1 MMQKPK
7 ILAADNTKVALRYM
21 ETILGDIYDVT
32 LVQTGMSVLDC
43 LKSEIPDLILMNAN
57 MFGMDGYE
65 VLRRIKEDKE
75 TKEIPVILMMNVK
88 DIQSEL
94 RGLEEGAIDF
104 ISLPFEPQVLK
115 ARIAHIVELSV
126 LRKQQ
131 AHLIAKQKEQIDR
144 LFLQSMVTIA
154 HTVDAKDRYARR
166 HSLRVALY
174 CRGIAAKLGYSD
186 KEKEALYYIAL
197 LHDIGKVSTPDTIL
211 NKASELTKEEYE
223 NVKKHAEIGAQ
234 IVQNTRFVPGLEEG
248 VRYHHEW
255 YDGNGYV
262 GICGDEIPEVSRI
275 IAVADAYEAMTAD
288 RAYRK
293 HFSKE
298 HAIQELIRGRGTQFD
313 PEIVDAFLELLEEGF
328 TIDEDRAE
336 GELKGEGELNEANE
350 LLRQVFTETVL
361 ETQSEL
367 ERDSLTDFLNRR
379 YFEDKINNYLL
390 SSKSCGTFFM
400 MDLDN
405 FKQVNDTYGHKTGN
419 ELIQA
424 FADVIRENTR
434 DDDFVCRMGGD
445 EFAVFFFELEEE
457 RVICKRAESII
468 KDFAK
473 IRTEMGCS
481 MCSVS
486 IGIMTKYYGGEE
498 LDCEQLYEKADQ
510 ALYYVKNNG
519 KDAYHLFESM
529 PEDLK
534 NNRQT
539 GCQMDLDQ
547 LMRQVTERKYRPGA
561 YAVEYDR
568 FSFIYQFIARN
579 VERNGQHVQV
589 VLLSMELPKDRE
601 ISLERIEDS
610 LVLLESAIVR
620 SLRRGDVTSRF
631 SSTQQVVVLMDA
643 SKEDGVMVANRIL
656 KKYNTLA
663 KEAAITARFD
673 IVEVPHAFSKRTEKN
688 EEKA

>member
-211 NKASELTKEEYE
+211 NKASGLTKEEYE

-234 IVQNTRFVPGLEEG
+234 IVQNTRFVPG
-248 VRYHHEW
+248 
-255 YDGNGYV
+255 
-262 GICGDEIPEVSRI
+262 
-275 IAVADAYEAMTAD
+275 
-288 RAYRK
+288 
-293 HFSKE
+293 
-298 HAIQELIRGRGTQFD
+298 
-313 PEIVDAFLELLEEGF
+313 LEEGF

-405 FKQVNDTYGHKTGN
+405 FKQVNDTYGHKTGD

>member
-186 KEKEALYYIAL
+186 KEKEELYYIAL

-262 GICGDEIPEVSRI
+262 GICGDDIPEVSRI
-275 IAVADAYEAMTAD
+275 IAVADAYEAMTA
-288 RAYRK
+288 
-293 HFSKE
+293 
-298 HAIQELIRGRGTQFD
+298 
-313 PEIVDAFLELLEEGF
+313 
-328 TIDEDRAE
+328 DRAE

-405 FKQVNDTYGHKTGN
+405 FKQVNDTYGHKTGD

>member
-75 TKEIPVILMMNVK
+75 TKEIPVILMTSEK
-88 DIQSEL
+88 DTQSEL
-94 RGLEEGAIDF
+94 RRLEESAVDF

-144 LFLQSMVTIA
+144 LFLQLMVTIA

-174 CRGIAAKLGYSD
+174 CRGIASKLGGYTD

-211 NKASELTKEEYE
+211 NKASGLTKEEYE

-255 YDGNGYV
+255 YDGNGYL
-262 GICGDEIPEVSRI
+262 GICGDDIPEVSRI
-275 IAVADAYEAMTAD
+275 IAVADAYEAMTA
-288 RAYRK
+288 
-293 HFSKE
+293 
-298 HAIQELIRGRGTQFD
+298 
-313 PEIVDAFLELLEEGF
+313 
-328 TIDEDRAE
+328 DRAE

-405 FKQVNDTYGHKTGN
+405 FKQVNDTYGHKTGD

-589 VLLSMELPKDRE
+589 ILLSMELPKDRE
-601 ISLERIEDS
+601 ISLERMEDS

>member
-211 NKASELTKEEYE
+211 NKASGLTKEEYE

-275 IAVADAYEAMTAD
+275 IAVADAYEAMTA
-288 RAYRK
+288 
-293 HFSKE
+293 
-298 HAIQELIRGRGTQFD
+298 
-313 PEIVDAFLELLEEGF
+313 
-328 TIDEDRAE
+328 DRAE

-405 FKQVNDTYGHKTGN
+405 FKQVNDTYGHKTGD

>member
-1 MMQKPK
+1 MTHKPK

-21 ETILGDIYDVT
+21 ETVLGDLYDVA
-32 LVQTGMSVLDC
+32 LAQTGVDVLDY
-43 LKSEIPDLILMNAN
+43 LKSETPDLVLMNAN

-65 VLRRIKEDKE
+65 VLHHIKENDE
-75 TKEIPVILMMNVK
+75 TKEIPVILMMSEK
-88 DIQSEL
+88 DTESEL
-94 RGLEEGAIDF
+94 RGLREGAIDF
-104 ISLPFEPQVLK
+104 ISPPFEPQIFL

-174 CRGIAAKLGYSD
+174 CRGIAEKLGYSK
-186 KEKEALYYIAL
+186 KEVEELYYIAL

-211 NKASELTKEEYE
+211 NKASDLTKEEYE

-234 IVQNTRFVPGLEEG
+234 IVKNTRFIPGLEEG

-255 YDGNGYV
+255 YNGNGYV

-293 HFSKE
+293 HFTKD
-298 HAIQELIRGRGTQFD
+298 HARQELVKGRGTQFD
-313 PEIVDAFLELLEEGF
+313 PEIVDAFLELLEDGF
-328 TIDEDRAE
+328 TIDENLAE
-336 GELKGEGELNEANE
+336 GEVKGEGELTEANE

-379 YFEDKINNYLL
+379 YFEEKINNYLL
-390 SSKSCGTFFM
+390 YSRSCGTFFM

-405 FKQVNDTYGHKTGN
+405 FKQVNDTYGHKTGD
-419 ELIQA
+419 ELIQV
-424 FADVIRENTR
+424 FADVIRKNTR
-434 DDDFVCRMGGD
+434 DKDFVCRMGGD
-445 EFAVFFFELEEE
+445 EFAVFFFELEDE
-457 RVICKRAESII
+457 RVICERAESII
-468 KDFAK
+468 RDFAK
-473 IRTEMGCS
+473 KRSELGCNI
-481 MCSVS
+481 CSVS

-529 PEDLK
+529 PEELK

-589 VLLSMELPKDRE
+589 VLLSMELPKDGE

-643 SKEDGVMVANRIL
+643 TKEDGEMVAERIL
-656 KKYNTLA
+656 KKYHSLG
-663 KEAAITARFD
+663 KQIAISAHFD
-673 IVEVPHAFSKRTEKN
+673 IVEVPHMNCSGES
-688 EEKA
+688 

>member
-288 RAYRK
+288 RA
-293 HFSKE
+293 
-298 HAIQELIRGRGTQFD
+298 
-313 PEIVDAFLELLEEGF
+313 
-328 TIDEDRAE
+328 E

-405 FKQVNDTYGHKTGN
+405 FKQVNDTYGHKTGD

>member
-211 NKASELTKEEYE
+211 NKASGLTKEEYE

-275 IAVADAYEAMTAD
+275 IAVADAYEAMTA
-288 RAYRK
+288 
-293 HFSKE
+293 
-298 HAIQELIRGRGTQFD
+298 
-313 PEIVDAFLELLEEGF
+313 
-328 TIDEDRAE
+328 DRAE

-405 FKQVNDTYGHKTGN
+405 FKQVNDTYGHKTGD

-589 VLLSMELPKDRE
+589 VLLSMEFHWRE
-601 ISLERIEDS
+601 
-610 LVLLESAIVR
+610 
-620 SLRRGDVTSRF
+620 
-631 SSTQQVVVLMDA
+631 
-643 SKEDGVMVANRIL
+643 L
-656 KKYNTLA
+656 K
-663 KEAAITARFD
+663 I
-673 IVEVPHAFSKRTEKN
+673 H
-688 EEKA
+688 

>member
-211 NKASELTKEEYE
+211 NKASGLTKEEYE

-298 HAIQELIRGRGTQFD
+298 YAIQELIRGRGTQFD

-405 FKQVNDTYGHKTGN
+405 FKQTNRTYGHSCGD
-419 ELIQA
+419 ELLINLSYLIRQA
-424 FADVIRENTR
+424 VRNRGE
-434 DDDFVCRMGGD
+434 VCRWGGD
-445 EFAVFFFELEEE
+445 EVLLLLKMDKKSGYRLTE
-457 RVICKRAESII
+457 
-468 KDFAK
+468 K
-473 IRTEMGCS
+473 IRKEIADYVLTYQRQRV
-481 MCSVS
+481 SVTATF
-486 IGIMTKYYGGEE
+486 GFVYC
-498 LDCEQLYEKADQ
+498 DEKQTMKERIALADSRLNQ
-510 ALYYVKNNG
+510 GKEKGKN
-519 KDAYHLFESM
+519 
-529 PEDLK
+529 
-534 NNRQT
+534 
-539 GCQMDLDQ
+539 
-547 LMRQVTERKYRPGA
+547 
-561 YAVEYDR
+561 
-568 FSFIYQFIARN
+568 
-579 VERNGQHVQV
+579 QV
-589 VLLSMELPKDRE
+589 V
-601 ISLERIEDS
+601 
-610 LVLLESAIVR
+610 
-620 SLRRGDVTSRF
+620 
-631 SSTQQVVVLMDA
+631 
-643 SKEDGVMVANRIL
+643 N
-656 KKYNTLA
+656 
-663 KEAAITARFD
+663 
-673 IVEVPHAFSKRTEKN
+673 
-688 EEKA
+688 

>member
-1 MMQKPK
+1 MFMPLHYQLHRMGYCMVAGVDEMFRTGILETFFRNICYALENYIQRKQYQEVNLKLQKLYRIDQLTGIYNRFGMEDLGQK
-7 ILAADNTKVALRYM
+7 FYERNCEYHINTKF
-21 ETILGDIYDVT
+21 IFCDINR
-32 LVQTGMSVLDC
+32 
-43 LKSEIPDLILMNAN
+43 LK
-57 MFGMDGYE
+57 
-65 VLRRIKEDKE
+65 
-75 TKEIPVILMMNVK
+75 
-88 DIQSEL
+88 
-94 RGLEEGAIDF
+94 
-104 ISLPFEPQVLK
+104 
-115 ARIAHIVELSV
+115 
-126 LRKQQ
+126 
-131 AHLIAKQKEQIDR
+131 
-144 LFLQSMVTIA
+144 
-154 HTVDAKDRYARR
+154 
-166 HSLRVALY
+166 
-174 CRGIAAKLGYSD
+174 
-186 KEKEALYYIAL
+186 YI
-197 LHDIGKVSTPDTIL
+197 
-211 NKASELTKEEYE
+211 
-223 NVKKHAEIGAQ
+223 
-234 IVQNTRFVPGLEEG
+234 
-248 VRYHHEW
+248 
-255 YDGNGYV
+255 
-262 GICGDEIPEVSRI
+262 
-275 IAVADAYEAMTAD
+275 
-288 RAYRK
+288 
-293 HFSKE
+293 
-298 HAIQELIRGRGTQFD
+298 
-313 PEIVDAFLELLEEGF
+313 
-328 TIDEDRAE
+328 
-336 GELKGEGELNEANE
+336 
-350 LLRQVFTETVL
+350 
-361 ETQSEL
+361 
-367 ERDSLTDFLNRR
+367 
-379 YFEDKINNYLL
+379 
-390 SSKSCGTFFM
+390 
-400 MDLDN
+400 
-405 FKQVNDTYGHKTGN
+405 NDTYGHKTGD

>member
-223 NVKKHAEIGAQ
+223 NVNKHAEIGAQ

-275 IAVADAYEAMTAD
+275 IAVADAYEAMTA
-288 RAYRK
+288 
-293 HFSKE
+293 
-298 HAIQELIRGRGTQFD
+298 
-313 PEIVDAFLELLEEGF
+313 
-328 TIDEDRAE
+328 DRAE

-405 FKQVNDTYGHKTGN
+405 FKQVNDTYGHKTGD